1 MALEEES
8 FQNLNLSMDILR
20 GIYTYGFKNPS
31 KVQLDGIVKIQSKKD
46 CIIQSQSGTGK
57 TATYLIGVLSNIDNN
72 NNNVQSIILAP
83 TRELSIQIHQ
93 VAKNLSKFT
102 NVNPTLCVAGEATW
116 SIKKSILGGSKL
128 LIGTTGRI
136 NHLLTMDF
144 FKMEHFK
151 ILIID
156 EADNLLS
163 YGFKDSVFEIFK
175 KIPEE
180 IQMILVSATFPKDVH
195 FLMNKFMIDPE
206 KILLRKTELIVEKI
220 KQYYIDVEEEEHKYE
235 ILLDLFA
242 ILDSSKTIIYTNSIR
257 KLEWLQDK
265 LCKENYPIA
274 FIHGKME
281 RDERNKIIEQFKNNE
296 KRILLTTDLLARGID
311 IKNVNLVINYDLP
324 KNFQNYIH
332 RIGRSGRFGADG
344 VAINFVKLNDDF
356 ELKNFHKLQQF
367 FEITINELPENIKNL
382 V

>member
-1 MALEEES
+1 MSLQEES
-8 FQNLNLSMDILR
+8 FQNLNLSMDILK

-31 KVQLDGIVKIQSKKD
+31 KVQLDGIQKIQSKKD

-93 VAKNLSKFT
+93 VARALAKFT
-102 NVNPTLCVAGEATW
+102 NVNPTLCVAGEPTW
-116 SIKKSILGGSKL
+116 SIKKNILGGSKL

-144 FKMEHFK
+144 FKMEHLK

-163 YGFKDSVFEIFK
+163 FGFKESVFEIFK

-180 IQMILVSATFPKDVH
+180 IQMILVSATFPKEVH
-195 FLMNKFMIDPE
+195 YLMNKFMIEPE

-220 KQYYIDVEEEEHKYE
+220 KQYYVDVEEEENKYE
-235 ILLDLFA
+235 ILIDLFA
-242 ILDSSKTIIYTNSIR
+242 ILDSAKTIIYTNSIR
-257 KLEWLQDK
+257 KLEWLQEK
-265 LCKENYPIA
+265 LLKENFPIA

-281 RDERNKIIEQFKNNE
+281 RDDRNKIIEQFKNNE

-324 KNFQNYIH
+324 KNFQNYVH

-344 VAINFVKLNDDF
+344 VAINFVRLNNDF
-356 ELKNFHKLQQF
+356 ELKNFEKLQNF
-367 FEITINELPENIKNL
+367 FEITIDELPENIKDL